1 MIRTILRKLKA
12 FMAPKP
18 VAPSAGSDPA
28 PIQPRVNLSRRAERL
43 HNRNRKAATQYLTIH
58 EILEGPK

>member
-1 MIRTILRKLKA
+1 MIRTILRKLKS

-28 PIQPRVNLSRRAERL
+28 PIRPRVNLSRRAERL
-43 HNRNRKAATQYLTIH
+43 HNRNRKAATRYLTIH

>member
-18 VAPSAGSDPA
+18 TPPVAGSDPA
-28 PIQPRVNLSRRAERL
+28 PIRPRVNLSRRAERL
-43 HNRNRKAATQYLTIH
+43 HNRNRKAATRYLTIH

>member
-1 MIRTILRKLKA
+1 MIRTILRKLKS
-12 FMAPKP
+12 FMAPKSETP
-18 VAPSAGSDPA
+18 VAGSDPA

-43 HNRNRKAATQYLTIH
+43 HNRNRKAASQYLTIH

>member
-1 MIRTILRKLKA
+1 MIRTILRKLKS

-18 VAPSAGSDPA
+18 TPPVAGSDLA
-28 PIQPRVNLSRRAERL
+28 PIRPRINLSRRAERL
-43 HNRNRKAATQYLTIH
+43 HNRNRKAASQYLTIH

>member
-1 MIRTILRKLKA
+1 MIRIILSKIRTALTPE
-12 FMAPKP
+12 PKK
-18 VAPSAGSDPA
+18 
-28 PIQPRVNLSRRAERL
+28 RVNLSRRAERL